1 MINTLQFSEK
11 LRKLQICENYLQYI
25 WEFFRC
31 KVILVICPNA
41 GSTEL
46 TGMTEQAN
54 AFCRLN
60 EKADTLCGADTRQ
73 VMGCSKFSMADLDAG
88 Y

>member
-1 MINTLQFSEK
+1 MPAMINTLQISEK

-41 GSTEL
+41 GSAEPAE
-46 TGMTEQAN
+46 MTEQAN
-54 AFCRLN
+54 AVCRHN
-60 EKADTLCGADTRQ
+60 DRAAARSAPPRRDQAKRPE
-73 VMGCSKFSMADLDAG
+73 
-88 Y
+88 